1 MKSLCFNLIMA
12 SNIGNSLN
20 NSATRVILRQ
30 QGKNPPIFFALNLAF
45 HLENEIQST
54 LKFLLKWKRTAAKD
68 TDICVFM
75 EIAKNLTGFMISKM
89 FTTRVIQIMRM
100 IWYNIHIP
108 KRLQLCKIHQL
119 NRKALS
125 SNISCLNNILVFIA
139 K

>member
-30 QGKNPPIFFALNLAF
+30 QGKNLPIFLALNLAF

-54 LKFLLKWKRTAAKD
+54 MKFLLKWKRTAAKD

-75 EIAKNLTGFMISKM
+75 EIAKISRVLWFRKCSPRVLFKLWEWSGIT
-89 FTTRVIQIMRM
+89 FTYLKGCSYVRFINWTEKPWAQI
-100 IWYNIHIP
+100 YH
-108 KRLQLCKIHQL
+108 
-119 NRKALS
+119 A
-125 SNISCLNNILVFIA
+125 
-139 K
+139 

>member
-30 QGKNPPIFFALNLAF
+30 QGKNLPIFLALNLAF

-54 LKFLLKWKRTAAKD
+54 MKFLLKWKRTAAKD

-75 EIAKNLTGFMISKM
+75 EIAKNLTGFMFSKM
-89 FTTRVIQIMRM
+89 FASCVIQIMRM
-100 IWYNIHIP
+100 ILYIIHMSE
-108 KRLQLCKIHQL
+108 RLQICKIH
-119 NRKALS
+119 
-125 SNISCLNNILVFIA
+125 
-139 K
+139 